1 MHDHHPGQNLRS
13 WATFG
18 VLAIIAFICAMR
30 GAVTLANPGPQSPPD
45 GGPSTPPAVVRLGTY
60 DSRAVTVA
68 YVRSEA
74 SARNLQA
81 LIQQRADAEKAGDR
95 KRVKELNQQGEALQI
110 RRHLQGFSNAPI
122 QDILDSV
129 RDRLPQVARDA
140 QVVAIASVA
149 DWHDSTV
156 ELVDVT
162 DALVALFEPDAQ
174 TLKIVQEVR
183 GRAPEPIEVIA
194 KVPARN

>member
-1 MHDHHPGQNLRS
+1 
-13 WATFG
+13 
-18 VLAIIAFICAMR
+18 
-30 GAVTLANPGPQSPPD
+30 
-45 GGPSTPPAVVRLGTY
+45 
-60 DSRAVTVA
+60 
-68 YVRSEA
+68 
-74 SARNLQA
+74 
-81 LIQQRADAEKAGDR
+81 
-95 KRVKELNQQGEALQI
+95 
-110 RRHLQGFSNAPI
+110 
-122 QDILDSV
+122 
-129 RDRLPQVARDA
+129 
-140 QVVAIASVA
+140 VAIASVA